1 MKPVIEQISI
11 ENFGPIKGAT
21 LELSA
26 LHALIGPNDS
36 GKSMTLRA
44 LWRWA
49 DLLTTSLSNV
59 ADPLLHHETSFLT
72 ELGDTTGL
80 RIRHR
85 WNGGAQRVE
94 SFDGMQGPQVEAV
107 FSDLRARRFRSQ
119 AKLVRFDPDAL
130 RQRRPLLPDGA
141 PFEFMDDRGAG
152 LGRLIDGLFSRNKPE
167 HQRLEDRM
175 KSMFSTIAGFRM
187 FTSGSGERAV
197 GVRLKDGTEIRPEHM
212 SEGLLYFLAFSLLE
226 HMDPPAPVFL
236 VEEPE
241 NGLHPARIKEVM
253 RILRDVSTRTQIVL
267 ATHSPLVINELQPH
281 EVTLVT
287 RTEAEGTRF
296 TRMDRTPKFA
306 ERSSGWNLGE
316 LWIALADGVREA
328 DLLAPQA

>member
-1 MKPVIEQISI
+1 MNPVIEQVTIQ
-11 ENFGPIKGAT
+11 NFGPIKGAT

-36 GKSMTLRA
+36 GKSMTLKA
-44 LWRWA
+44 IGHLV
-49 DLLTTSLSNV
+49 DSLARLGSS
-59 ADPLLHHETSFLT
+59 AGPLVQPKTSFQAV
-72 ELGDTTGL
+72 LGDTVDLRVQYLWSGGVERILGL
-80 RIRHR
+80 DA
-85 WNGGAQRVE
+85 G
-94 SFDGMQGPQVEAV
+94 VEATYV
-107 FSDLRARRFRSQ
+107 MSVVNDLRVRRFRSM
-119 AKLVRFDPDAL
+119 AKVVRFDPDAL
-130 RQRRPLLPDGA
+130 REGRPLLPDGTS
-141 PFEFMDDRGAG
+141 FGFMDERGAG

-175 KSMFSTIAGFRM
+175 KAMFSTIAGFRM

-197 GVRLKDGTEIRPEHM
+197 GVRLKDGTEVRPEHM

-226 HMDPPAPVFL
+226 YVDPPAPVFL

-241 NGLHPARIKEVM
+241 NGLHPTRIKEVM

-287 RTEAEGTRF
+287 RTESEGTTF

-328 DLLAPQA
+328 DLLTPQA